1 MNIQEYLNFCKEDN
15 YLCGF
20 LLVHLLVYEK
30 QVLNMTDDVTKIDH
44 FLQDRFKNVMNAE
57 LQKLADKFNNQIPR

>member
-1 MNIQEYLNFCKEDN
+1 MSIEDD
-15 YLCGF
+15 YFAGF
-20 LLVHLLVYEK
+20 LLVQLLVYEK

-44 FLQDRFKNVMNAE
+44 FLQKKFEVVMNAE